1 MGRGAIRSR
10 RKVSA
15 AANGLQAWKILED
28 LTNHVDLVLTEV
40 VMPYL
45 SGIGLLSKIMSHK
58 TCRNIPV
65 IMMSSNDSM
74 GIVFKCLSKGAV
86 DFLVKPVRKN
96 ELKNLWQ
103 HVWRRC
109 HSSSGS
115 GSGSESGNQ
124 TQSSSEQQNANN
136 ADYCD
141 SEDDDNESIKLNTRD
156 GSDNGSGTQSSYT
169 KQSVGIDSRQAISP
183 SDPLTDPPNSTC
195 AQVLQPNSEIFS
207 KELGN
212 MAMDRSCQAQ
222 NESTD
227 ESTGKDLGIEISRNS
242 NMQCES
248 NPTEIKNEGVVGV
261 DPSNTFEEPT
271 VHAADLIAPIAGN
284 KDTQQAAGVTNAPSD
299 SSNISKSRDDI
310 YQGFIDS
317 SLKRLRSTGENAIST
332 QDSRNG
338 LKHSDSSAFTRY
350 HNSATSNKPLSG
362 CGGSCS
368 PFDNGSEAWKMEL
381 THNMLSKSN
390 APFEHGSNGSRSNNN
405 DLVSTTKNVITDA
418 PTQIGASATTQDTQ
432 RKTDRCS
439 SIKNMMEAKTLQC
452 GPSNVFAKPL
462 GGTATKHSLHG
473 SNSGS
478 NFGSNGQN
486 GGSTAVNAGGI
497 DMESANGIVGG
508 DNGSGS
514 GRGSGSGT
522 DQNQLTQREAALN
535 KFRQKRKERNFGK
548 KVRYQSRK
556 RLAEQRP
563 RLHGQF
569 VRQNMH
575 GQTSK
580 DTE

>member
-10 RKVSA
+10 RKGSGIGDLWFLRTLLFQVGVWTCRDAILGVEEAGDSFEVSPDGDAQKGLEKLGHQMCNEQKEVQDGIVRECGKLPVPEEGESRINEAEDVKNDHEGCLQQEQQQQQQLGPIIRWERFLPIKSIRILLVENDDSTRHVVSALLRICGYEVSA

-28 LTNHVDLVLTEV
+28 LANHVDLVLTEV

-124 TQSSSEQQNANN
+124 TQSSSEQQSANN

-261 DPSNTFEEPT
+261 DPSNTFEDPT

-350 HNSATSNKPLSG
+350 HNSATSNKPLSDRWKL
-362 CGGSCS
+362 
-368 PFDNGSEAWKMEL
+368 FTVRYGSE
-381 THNMLSKSN
+381 
-390 APFEHGSNGSRSNNN
+390 
-405 DLVSTTKNVITDA
+405 
-418 PTQIGASATTQDTQ
+418 
-432 RKTDRCS
+432 
-439 SIKNMMEAKTLQC
+439 
-452 GPSNVFAKPL
+452 L
-462 GGTATKHSLHG
+462 G
-473 SNSGS
+473 
-478 NFGSNGQN
+478 
-486 GGSTAVNAGGI
+486 
-497 DMESANGIVGG
+497 
-508 DNGSGS
+508 
-514 GRGSGSGT
+514 R
-522 DQNQLTQREAALN
+522 
-535 KFRQKRKERNFGK
+535 
-548 KVRYQSRK
+548 
-556 RLAEQRP
+556 
-563 RLHGQF
+563 
-569 VRQNMH
+569 
-575 GQTSK
+575 
-580 DTE
+580 